1 MLRRDGD
8 KIVLCG
14 KNSKCC
20 PTVEKIDD
28 EFYKVTDDDGNS
40 IRVKKEALN
49 LIPDAVNVIN
59 GEQLLLG

>member
-8 KIVLCG
+8 AIVLCG
-14 KNSKCC
+14 KGKCC
-20 PTVEKIDD
+20 PTVEKMDD

-40 IRVKKEALN
+40 IRVKKEALE
-49 LIPDAVNVIN
+49 LIPDAVKIIS

>member
-1 MLRRDGD
+1 MLRREGE

-14 KNSKCC
+14 KGKCC

-49 LIPDAVNVIN
+49 LIPDAVSVIN
-59 GEQLLLG
+59 GEQLILG